1 MTWNRYQIEAFLYR
15 EARLIDEHRYDEWLS
30 LWTDDGIYWVPC
42 NEDDTDPAR
51 QVSIIYDDRVRLG
64 DRVARLKSG
73 AAWAQEPKSRMRRVI
88 ANLEIEE
95 GENGEVSVASNFILA
110 ELRRHMQNLW
120 AGRTI
125 HKLRPENGD
134 FKIVYKKVM
143 LVNNDEEIPAL
154 VFLI

>member
-1 MTWNRYQIEAFLYR
+1 MAWNRYQIEAFLYR

-51 QVSIIYDDRVRLG
+51 QVSLIYDDRVRLG

>member
-1 MTWNRYQIEAFLYR
+1 MGWNREQIEAFLYR

-30 LWTDDGIYWVPC
+30 LWTDAAIYWVPC
-42 NEDDTDPAR
+42 NEDDTDPER

-64 DRVARLKSG
+64 ERVARLQSG
-73 AAWAQEPKSRMRRVI
+73 AAWAQDPRSRMRRVI
-88 ANLEIEE
+88 ANIEIEE
-95 GENGEVSVASNFILA
+95 RENGEVSVASNFILA
-110 ELRRHMQNLW
+110 ELRRHVQNLW

-125 HKLRPENGD
+125 HKLRLANGD

>member
-1 MTWNRYQIEAFLYR
+1 MAWNREQIEAFLYR
-15 EARLIDEHRYDEWLS
+15 EARLIDEHRYDQWLS
-30 LWTDDGIYWVPC
+30 LWTDEALYWVPC
-42 NEDDTDPAR
+42 NEDDTDPER
-51 QVSIIYDDRVRLG
+51 QVSIIYDDRGRLG
-64 DRVARLKSG
+64 ERVARLKSG

-95 GENGEVSVASNFILA
+95 GDNGEVSVASNFILA

-125 HKLRPENGD
+125 HKLRLENDD
-134 FKIVYKKVM
+134 FKIAYKKVM

>member
-1 MTWNRYQIEAFLYR
+1 MAWNRYQIEAFLYR

-120 AGRTI
+120 AGRTL

>member
-1 MTWNRYQIEAFLYR
+1 MGWDREQIEAFLYR
-15 EARLIDEHRYDEWLS
+15 EARLIDEHRYDEWLA
-30 LWTDDGIYWVPC
+30 LWADDGVYWVPC

-51 QVSIIYDDRVRLG
+51 QVSIIYDDRLRLG
-64 DRVARLKSG
+64 DRVERLKSG

-88 ANLEIEE
+88 ANIEIEE

-110 ELRRHMQNLW
+110 ELRRHVQNMW
-120 AGRTI
+120 AGRTTY
-125 HKLRPENGD
+125 KLRLENGS
-134 FKIVYKKVM
+134 FKIAYKKVM

>member
-1 MTWNRYQIEAFLYR
+1 MGWDREQIETFLYR

-30 LWTDDGIYWVPC
+30 LWTDDGTYWVPC
-42 NEDDTDPAR
+42 NQDDTDPAR

-64 DRVARLKSG
+64 DRVERLKSG

-88 ANLEIEE
+88 SNLEIEAGAH
-95 GENGEVSVASNFILA
+95 GEISVACNFMLV
-110 ELRRHMQNLW
+110 ELRRHVQNLW
-120 AGRTI
+120 AGRTV
-125 HKLRPENGD
+125 HRLRPEQGSL
-134 FKIVYKKVM
+134 KIAYKKVM

>member
-1 MTWNRYQIEAFLYR
+1 MAWNRYQIEAFLYR

>member
-1 MTWNRYQIEAFLYR
+1 MGWNREQIETFLYR

-30 LWTDDGIYWVPC
+30 LWTDDAIYWVPC
-42 NEDDTDPAR
+42 NQDDADPER

-64 DRVARLKSG
+64 ERVERLKSG

-88 ANLEIEE
+88 ANIEIEE

-110 ELRRHMQNLW
+110 ELRRHVQNLW
-120 AGRTI
+120 AGRTL
-125 HKLRPENGD
+125 HKLRPENGG
-134 FKIVYKKVM
+134 FKIAYKKVM
-143 LVNNDEEIPAL
+143 LVNNDEEIPVL